1 MITRLQV
8 SVDVRCSSSQRV
20 IITCHNQAC
29 SFTVVINR
37 SRAKAD
43 FGLWYLNDPTS
54 QCLHGLLQLFCSKS
68 MDLRS
73 HAEKLSRDNIKYS
86 DYALSVLSMEETEA
100 DSYAAV
106 QVGVSEWIDRHVGII
121 TDKART
127 VTVFKDFEVLMPSMD
142 EIRATSGEMFPG
154 LF

>member
-1 MITRLQV
+1 
-8 SVDVRCSSSQRV
+8 
-20 IITCHNQAC
+20 
-29 SFTVVINR
+29 
-37 SRAKAD
+37 
-43 FGLWYLNDPTS
+43 
-54 QCLHGLLQLFCSKS
+54 
-68 MDLRS
+68 
-73 HAEKLSRDNIKYS
+73 
-86 DYALSVLSMEETEA
+86 MEETEA